1 MDQSI
6 TEEFPILEGDDHKIV
21 KRLRRVRKRLEKVF
35 TALDVV
41 GDVII
46 VCETALEKQNVEHDT
61 DVANVIR
68 RYASNPLFAQMKKL
82 HKVIVKL
89 GGETTFS
96 HEDGGVHDTYP
107 V

>member
-1 MDQSI
+1 MRGRRFFGVES
-6 TEEFPILEGDDHKIV
+6 GAGIV

-68 RYASNPLFAQMKKL
+68 RYASNPLFAQLKKL

-89 GGETTFS
+89 GGETAFS
-96 HEDGGVHDTYP
+96 DEDGGVYDTYP